1 MRASF
6 PTSAG
11 PALLLA
17 AILTLP
23 SGCGGR
29 KKPAPADPQKTAA
42 SLDAAFA
49 NAPSEIRTVVQSAG
63 SSLRDNNTTDGFLA
77 LYSVSRDPTLTPEQQ
92 RATGDALMSS
102 LQELVKAAKN
112 GDARAE
118 KALAAYRAR
127 K

>member
-1 MRASF
+1 MRFSS
-6 PTSAG
+6 SAKFG
-11 PALLLA
+11 PAMLLA
-17 AILTLP
+17 AALALP

-29 KKPAPADPQKTAA
+29 KAPAPADPQKTAA

-49 NAPSEIRTVVQSAG
+49 NAPGELRTVVQLAG
-63 SSLRDNNTTDGFLA
+63 SSLRENKTTDGFLA
-77 LYSVSRDPTLTPEQQ
+77 LYGISRDPALTPEQQ

-118 KALAAYRAR
+118 KALAVYRAR

>member
-1 MRASF
+1 MRASS
-6 PTSAG
+6 PTSVG
-11 PALLLA
+11 SALLLA
-17 AILTLP
+17 AILILP
-23 SGCGGR
+23 IGCGGR
-29 KKPAPADPQKTAA
+29 QESAPADPQKTAA
-42 SLDAAFA
+42 ALDAAFA
-49 NAPSEIRTVVQSAG
+49 NAPGEIRTVVQSAG
-63 SSLRDNNTTDGFLA
+63 SSLRENKTTDGFLA
-77 LYSVSRDPTLTPEQQ
+77 LYGISRDPALTPEQQ

>member
-1 MRASF
+1 MRFSIF
-6 PTSAG
+6 TNAG
-11 PALLLA
+11 SALLLA

-23 SGCGGR
+23 TGCGGR
-29 KKPAPADPQKTAA
+29 KEPAAADPQKTAA

-49 NAPSEIRTVVQSAG
+49 NASSEVRTVVQSAS
-63 SSLRDNNTTDGFLA
+63 SSLRNNNTTDGFVT
-77 LYSVSRDPTLTPEQQ
+77 LYSISRNPELTPEQQ
-92 RATGDALMSS
+92 RAAGDALMSS
-102 LQELVKAAKN
+102 LQELAKAAKN